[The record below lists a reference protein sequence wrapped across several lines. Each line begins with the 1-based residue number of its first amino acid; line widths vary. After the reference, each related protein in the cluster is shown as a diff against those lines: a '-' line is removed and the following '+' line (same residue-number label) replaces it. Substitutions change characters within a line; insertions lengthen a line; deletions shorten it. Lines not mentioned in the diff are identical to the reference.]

1 MSRLAFSCRNPE
13 RYGGYIIWDGS
24 LCVDKNAWY
33 QYTVKH
39 QQMADRQGMTF
50 MPRTARK
57 TAENGIYHVM
67 VRGINRQRLFECE
80 DDYRKYLAILAQ
92 CGQMSGFSVYAYCL
106 MDNHVHLLI
115 RPRLETLETAMKR
128 IGIRYAAW
136 FNKRYERTGHLFQ
149 DRYASE
155 LIDSDEYFMTVLRY
169 IHWNPV
175 KGGLAEN
182 VGEYKYDSFSDYC
195 QAKPGMITDTAYA
208 QEIAPGQMLTEY
220 LRAPSDD
227 QCLDIGRTGKRL
239 SDQEAWR
246 LIRKIT
252 GCLSTSDIAAL
263 DIPARDRA
271 VAAMK
276 KQGLSIRQINRL
288 TGISIGIIRK

>member
-1 MSRLAFSCRNPE
+1 
-13 RYGGYIIWDGS
+13 
-24 LCVDKNAWY
+24 
-33 QYTVKH
+33 
-39 QQMADRQGMTF
+39 
-50 MPRTARK
+50 
-57 TAENGIYHVM
+57 
-67 VRGINRQRLFECE
+67 
-80 DDYRKYLAILAQ
+80 
-92 CGQMSGFSVYAYCL
+92 MSGFSVYAYCL
-106 MDNHVHLLI
+106 LDNHVHLLI

-182 VGEYKYDSFSDYC
+182 VGECKYDRFSDYC
-195 QAKPGMITDTAYA
+195 QAKPGMITDTACA

-220 LRAPSDD
+220 LRASSDD

-246 LIRKIT
+246 VIRKLT
-252 GCLSTSDIAAL
+252 GCLIL
-263 DIPARDRA
+263 I
-271 VAAMK
+271 
-276 KQGLSIRQINRL
+276 
-288 TGISIGIIRK
+288 